1 MVAKTMEELVSFCK
15 RRGFVFQG
23 SDVYGGLKGTYDM
36 GPLGIELK
44 KNIRDSWWR
53 AMIYERDD
61 IEGLEAS
68 HLSHRLV
75 WKYSGHE
82 DTFSDPLVECKDC
95 NSRMRQ
101 DKMIDQTK
109 CDNCKSTNLME
120 PRSFLLM
127 MKTNIG
133 PVDDGS
139 SFAYLR
145 AETAQGTYLNF
156 KNVLDATSRKLP
168 FGIAQH
174 GKSFRNEITPRNFL
188 FRQREFEQAEMQFF
202 VAPGEDE
209 KWYKEWK
216 EIRLEWWI
224 EQGLKREDLQFADHE
239 TLAHYAKA
247 AVDIEYKFPWGFDEL
262 EGIHNRQDFDL
273 GSHTKMQKDYN
284 IQANVKPNL
293 DSTVKL
299 NYLDQVT
306 KEDFI
311 PFVVETAAG
320 LDRAMIAI
328 MAGALVDEDLGDG
341 NVRTVLKLKKHLAP
355 IKVAIIPLKK
365 NNEQI
370 MSKCHEIKK
379 NLLKLGIGRVAL
391 ENTGN
396 IGKAYRRHDEVG
408 TPICI
413 TVDFE
418 TIENQPESVT
428 IRDRDTME
436 QHRVNTA
443 DLKDFLKNYFA

>member
-1 MVAKTMEELVSFCK
+1 MTKISMETIVSFCK

-61 IEGLEAS
+61 VEGLEAS

-82 DTFSDPLVECKDC
+82 DTFSDPLVECKVC
-95 NSRMRQ
+95 HARMRQ
-101 DKMIDQTK
+101 DKMKDQTK
-109 CDNCKSTNLME
+109 CDSCGSHDLME
-120 PRSFLLM
+120 PRNFLLM
-127 MKTNIG
+127 MKTNVG

-202 VAPGEDE
+202 VKPGDDIE
-209 KWYKEWK
+209 WYNTWK
-216 EIRLEWWI
+216 EIRFAWWQ
-224 EQGLKREDLQFADHE
+224 EQGLKKEHLQFTDHV

-247 AVDIEYKFPWGFDEL
+247 ATDIEYLFPWGFDEL

-273 GSHTKMQKDYN
+273 ASHTKNQSEYDIK
-284 IQANVKPNL
+284 AKVKPNT
-293 DSTVKL
+293 DSTVNL
-299 NYLDQVT
+299 NYFDPTT

-320 LDRAMIAI
+320 LDRALVAI
-328 MAGALVDEDLGDG
+328 LCEAYEEEDLGNG
-341 NVRTVLKLKKHLAP
+341 NMRTVLKLKKHLAP

-365 NNEQI
+365 NNEKI
-370 MSKCHEIKK
+370 MEKCHEIKK

-396 IGKAYRRHDEVG
+396 IGKAYRRQDEVG
-408 TPICI
+408 TPLCI

-418 TIENQPESVT
+418 TIEQQPESVT

-436 QHRVNTA
+436 QHRVNVA
-443 DLKDFLKNYFA
+443 DLENYLKTYFI